1 MPVNHTFAQ
10 WVLAPEGSPLQ
21 RGRAD
26 HHAFKDTIMAMA
38 LRSTAR
44 GFPALTG
51 GARTYLYRPLKRIG
65 DLAISAAA
73 LIALAPVMA
82 CVALV
87 IKLDDGGPVL
97 FKQRRIGY
105 QGEDFTMLKFRTMRT
120 DAEDILP
127 EVTHDI
133 AGTELEAEPK
143 LFKLKD
149 DPRII
154 RSGKFLRQSSID
166 ELPQLFNVLVGQM
179 SLIGPRPPLPREYAQ
194 YCDEEK
200 RRMSVK
206 PGLSGLWQV
215 MGRSN
220 LSWEETI
227 ELDLY
232 YVENRNTSLDLSIFF
247 RTFKVVLSRD
257 GAY

>member
-1 MPVNHTFAQ
+1 
-10 WVLAPEGSPLQ
+10 
-21 RGRAD
+21 
-26 HHAFKDTIMAMA
+26 MAMA
-38 LRSTAR
+38 LRGTAR
-44 GFPALTG
+44 RFPAVSG
-51 GARTYLYRPLKRIG
+51 GSRTYFYRPLKRIG
-65 DLAISAAA
+65 DVAVSATA
-73 LIALAPVMA
+73 LIVLAPLMVF
-82 CVALV
+82 VALV

-97 FKQRRIGY
+97 FRQRRIGY

-120 DAEDILP
+120 DAEDVLP
-127 EVTHDI
+127 EVTHHI
-133 AGTELEAEPK
+133 AGTELESEPK

-154 RSGKFLRQSSID
+154 RSGKFLRQSSLD

-220 LSWEETI
+220 LTWEETI

-232 YVENRNTSLDLSIFF
+232 YVDNRNTTLDLSIFF
-247 RTFKVVLSRD
+247 RRFKVVLSRD

>member
-1 MPVNHTFAQ
+1 
-10 WVLAPEGSPLQ
+10 
-21 RGRAD
+21 
-26 HHAFKDTIMAMA
+26 MAMA
-38 LRSTAR
+38 LRGTAR
-44 GFPALTG
+44 RFPAVSG
-51 GARTYLYRPLKRIG
+51 GSRTYFYRPLKRIG
-65 DLAISAAA
+65 DVAVSATA
-73 LIALAPVMA
+73 LIVLAPLMVF
-82 CVALV
+82 VALV

-97 FKQRRIGY
+97 FRQRRIGY

-120 DAEDILP
+120 DAEDVLP
-127 EVTHDI
+127 EVTHHI
-133 AGTELEAEPK
+133 AGTELESEPK

-154 RSGKFLRQSSID
+154 RSGKFLRQSSLD

-220 LSWEETI
+220 LTWEETI

-232 YVENRNTSLDLSIFF
+232 YADNRNTTLDLSIFF

>member
-1 MPVNHTFAQ
+1 
-10 WVLAPEGSPLQ
+10 
-21 RGRAD
+21 
-26 HHAFKDTIMAMA
+26 MAMA
-38 LRSTAR
+38 LRGTAR
-44 GFPALTG
+44 RFPAVSG
-51 GARTYLYRPLKRIG
+51 GSRTYFYRPLKRIG
-65 DLAISAAA
+65 DVAVSATA
-73 LIALAPVMA
+73 LIVLAPLMVF
-82 CVALV
+82 VALV

-97 FKQRRIGY
+97 FRQRRIGY

-120 DAEDILP
+120 DAEDVLP
-127 EVTHDI
+127 EVTHHI
-133 AGTELEAEPK
+133 AGTELESEPK

-154 RSGKFLRQSSID
+154 RSGKFLRQSSLD

-220 LSWEETI
+220 LTWEETI

-232 YVENRNTSLDLSIFF
+232 YVDNRNTTLDLSIFF

>member
-1 MPVNHTFAQ
+1 
-10 WVLAPEGSPLQ
+10 
-21 RGRAD
+21 
-26 HHAFKDTIMAMA
+26 MAMA
-38 LRSTAR
+38 LRGTAR
-44 GFPALTG
+44 RFPAVSG
-51 GARTYLYRPLKRIG
+51 GARTYFYRPLKRIG
-65 DLAISAAA
+65 DVAVSATA
-73 LIALAPVMA
+73 LIVLAPLMVF
-82 CVALV
+82 VALV

-97 FKQRRIGY
+97 FRQRRIGY

-120 DAEDILP
+120 DAEDVLP
-127 EVTHDI
+127 EVTHHI
-133 AGTELEAEPK
+133 AGTELESEPK

-154 RSGKFLRQSSID
+154 RSGKFLRQSSLD

-220 LSWEETI
+220 LTWEETI

-232 YVENRNTSLDLSIFF
+232 YVDNRNTTLDLSIFF